1 MNERQRRRARR
12 QAGGLVIHV
21 VLILGAGFMLLPMLW
36 ITSLRRLD
44 PTSPFSMDERSGA
57 AGTELSSAVLTIWV
71 GMDRGAT
78 ISVGRGV
85 LTGAVVRCPRTGC
98 SAATG
103 VKDAGAVSCNHRT
116 CGGPPTQNSEMAS
129 SKLKAKACIVKLA
142 RVVHPRRRAD
152 WSHVLSSVLN
162 ILVSSRTGPLPV
174 QTPAGSD
181 LIPTRG
187 EGAKKQIGL
196 LPGRR
201 STESSKKK
209 TASVTRSRKDS
220 NSGTETSPSGVAT
233 VSAGRSKSVSESPV
247 SRASVPEFRR
257 RAPVPLI
264 GRYRLPRWAR

>member
-1 MNERQRRRARR
+1 
-12 QAGGLVIHV
+12 
-21 VLILGAGFMLLPMLW
+21 MLLPMPW
-36 ITSLRRLD
+36 ITSLRRFN
-44 PTSPFSMDERSGA
+44 PTSPLSMDERSGA

-85 LTGAVVRCPRTGC
+85 LTGAVVRCPCTGC

-103 VKDAGAVSCNHRT
+103 VKDAGAVSCSHRT

-142 RVVHPRRRAD
+142 SVVHPRRRAD

-162 ILVSSRTGPLPV
+162 ILVSSGTGPLPV

-187 EGAKKQIGL
+187 ENAKNQSGL
-196 LPGRR
+196 LPGRQ
-201 STESSKKK
+201 
-209 TASVTRSRKDS
+209 
-220 NSGTETSPSGVAT
+220 
-233 VSAGRSKSVSESPV
+233 
-247 SRASVPEFRR
+247 
-257 RAPVPLI
+257 
-264 GRYRLPRWAR
+264 